1 MYRIKK
7 KRERR
12 TKIVVVPMSSFWLEQ
27 GPTIMI
33 ETRENAR
40 RIEKERKKEKS
51 RFDAVVIAECIH
63 TLSVSR

>member
-1 MYRIKK
+1 
-7 KRERR
+7 
-12 TKIVVVPMSSFWLEQ
+12 MSSFWLEQ